1 MLIFKDFTKTLYS
14 DEFDY
19 SLYDIYIDG
28 EYQGS
33 FYGGELKEKKEF
45 EPLIILSI
53 RAYYYG
59 GIKIELSVP
68 SIKQLSYGD
77 LLLQYCNNMNTCKN
91 CYYDGSCP
99 LKRQNLQTGE
109 KFEEQKE
116 EVK

>member
-1 MLIFKDFTKTLYS
+1 MLIFKDFTKTLNS

-19 SLYDIYIDG
+19 SLYDISIDG
-28 EYQGS
+28 EYQGT
-33 FYGGELKEKKEF
+33 FYAGELKEKKEF
-45 EPLIILSI
+45 EPMIILSI

-59 GIKIELSVP
+59 GVKIELSVP